1 MREIDSE
8 NKLLFVLGPTEI
20 EEDILK
26 LGSVPQ
32 VYMRT
37 PDFSLRLEK
46 MFKNLQYLF
55 QTKNPVVFF
64 ASSGTGAMEAA
75 VTNVLSAG
83 DNALYVDGGSFGHR
97 WGDICEKH
105 KVNAIRLEVPFGSSV
120 DPQQIK
126 EELDKNPD
134 IKVIFTTYDETSS
147 GAKTDIKTIGS
158 IVKNYPNTILVVDAV
173 SALLTE
179 ELKTDEWNLDVVIT
193 SSQKALALPPGL
205 GFMSISE
212 KALKFAEKADLRSF
226 YFDIFDYI
234 ANWKR
239 NQTPFT
245 PAVGILFQLEKR
257 LGKVVSEG
265 LENIQKR
272 YSDMT
277 KYLREGIREFGF
289 EPLAKNPVNCVTG
302 VFTAP
307 YDASE
312 IVRIM
317 REKYNVEVAPSGG
330 DLKTKLIRI
339 GNYGAIGKEEIDFFM
354 NAMRLTL
361 KELGENN

>member
-1 MREIDSE
+1 MREINSE

-20 EEDILK
+20 ESDILK
-26 LGSVPQ
+26 IGAYPQ

-37 PDFSLRLEK
+37 PDFSERLEK
-46 MFKNLQYLF
+46 IFKNLQYLF

-75 VTNVLSAG
+75 LTNVLSEG
-83 DNALYVDGGSFGHR
+83 DTMLYVDGGSFGHR
-97 WGDICEKH
+97 WGDIADKH
-105 KVNAIRLEVPFGSSV
+105 SVNAIRAEVPFGESIN
-120 DPQQIK
+120 PEYIRQK
-126 EELDKNPD
+126 LNENPD
-134 IKVIFTTYDETSS
+134 IKAVFTTYDETSS
-147 GAKTDIKTIGS
+147 GAKTDIKTIGN
-158 IVKNYPNTILVVDAV
+158 IVKDYPGTILVVDAV
-173 SALLTE
+173 SALLIE
-179 ELKTDEWNLDVVIT
+179 EMKTDEWNLDVVVS

-234 ANWKR
+234 NNYKR

-257 LGKVVSEG
+257 LEKVREEG

-272 YSDMT
+272 YADVT
-277 KYLREGIREFGF
+277 QYLREGIKKFGF
-289 EPLAKNPVNCVTG
+289 HPVAKNPVSCVTG
-302 VFTAP
+302 IFTAP

-317 REKYNVEVAPSGG
+317 REKHNVEIAPSGG
-330 DLKTKLIRI
+330 EMKTKLIRI
-339 GNYGAIGKEEIDFFM
+339 GNFGDIGREETDFM
-354 NAMRLTL
+354 LNALKLTL
-361 KELGENN
+361 EELKNG

>member
-1 MREIDSE
+1 MREINSE

-26 LGSVPQ
+26 IGSNPQ

-37 PDFSLRLEK
+37 SDFSLRLEK

-64 ASSGTGAMEAA
+64 ACSGTGAMEGAL
-75 VTNVLSAG
+75 TNVLSKN
-83 DNALYVDGGSFGHR
+83 DKMLYVDGGSFGHR
-97 WGDICEKH
+97 WGDIAQKH
-105 KVNAIRLEVPFGSSV
+105 DVDAIRLEVPFGSSV
-120 DPQQIK
+120 NPEEIK
-126 EELDKNPD
+126 KQLDKNPD
-134 IKVIFTTYDETSS
+134 IKAVFTTYDETSS
-147 GAKTDIKTIGS
+147 GAKTDIKAIGA
-158 IVKNYPNTILVVDAV
+158 IVKNYPNTIFIVDAV
-173 SALLTE
+173 SALVTE
-179 ELKTDEWNLDVVIT
+179 ELRTDEWNIDVVIS

-205 GFMSISE
+205 GFMSISD
-212 KALKFAEKADLRSF
+212 KALEFAKKANLRSF

-245 PAVGILFQLEKR
+245 PAVGILFQLERR
-257 LGKVVSEG
+257 LEKIKEEG

-272 YSDMT
+272 YFEVT
-277 KYLREGIREFGF
+277 KYLRERLKEVNFH
-289 EPLAKNPVNCVTG
+289 PLAKNPVNCVTG
-302 VFTAP
+302 IFTAP

-317 REKYNVEVAPSGG
+317 REKYNVEIAPSGG
-330 DLKTKLIRI
+330 EMKTKLIRI
-339 GNYGAIGKEEIDFFM
+339 GNFGAIGKEEVDYMIKYLK
-354 NAMRLTL
+354 LTL
-361 KELGENN
+361 EELKNG